1 MYEREGE
8 KEERGREGGRKGER
22 ARDSGAGGFAMQSAA
37 PAAHSGT
44 PSCMKVSL
52 ARAPSLMR
60 VRARL
65 SGWLGQRR
73 HVAAVV
79 HAGRWAVGL
88 IGGA

>member
-1 MYEREGE
+1 M
-8 KEERGREGGRKGER
+8 RGRGRGRVADWLGGTVGY
-22 ARDSGAGGFAMQSAA
+22 DGCAMQSTA

-65 SGWLGQRR
+65 SGWLGQRL

-79 HAGRWAVGL
+79 QAGRWAVGL